1 MASKLLILLSH
12 FSPLQY
18 GYTVYGILYTILPN
32 CLLNCSDADTLC
44 LKILDDSPLI
54 KSNFYA
60 YLSMNKSH
68 PLFKPWLDVSSF

>member
-12 FSPLQY
+12 FSPRQSTAYNTPKLSSE
-18 GYTVYGILYTILPN
+18 LFW
-32 CLLNCSDADTLC
+32 CWHSLC

-60 YLSMNKSH
+60 YLSMTKSH
-68 PLFKPWLDVSSF
+68 PLFKAWLDVSSF